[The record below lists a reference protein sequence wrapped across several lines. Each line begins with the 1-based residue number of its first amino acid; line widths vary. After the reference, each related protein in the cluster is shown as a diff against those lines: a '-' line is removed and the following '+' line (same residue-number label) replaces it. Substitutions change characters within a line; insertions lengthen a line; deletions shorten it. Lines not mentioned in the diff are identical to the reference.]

1 MHLKKRLIAVA
12 TVFAMVAAMI
22 YGSTL
27 EIKTSGDESGRL
39 SWFGDKETIYFWY
52 ADETI
57 ADYVSSAAVSFGEK
71 EGVRVI
77 PVYCDESQYLEAI
90 NKASLYDDAA
100 PDLYMI
106 SNDSLEKAYLAGLA
120 TEIVDPSEICTEANF
135 PQAAISAVTYQD
147 ILVAYPF
154 SFETTALLYNETY
167 FQEWARQQ
175 AEKEIASADQ
185 EDTENIGT
193 KENSQLDEALV
204 AEKMEQYLANGIP
217 DTVSEILTFSDSF
230 DVPETVECIMEWDVS
245 DVMYNY
251 WIAGEYMT
259 VGGDNGDDKGNID
272 IYNEQVVAC
281 MEMYQSLHQF
291 FSIESESITYDSVVQ
306 DFIDGKTVF
315 TIGTTDVIE
324 KLAKAKEDG
333 SFAYE
338 YGIVTMPAV
347 SEELGSR
354 SLSVTNAIA
363 INGYSE
369 NKELANKFAE
379 YMTRDFVDNLYE
391 QTGKAA
397 AYWNTDEANGVIQVF
412 RQEYDKS
419 IAAPKMM
426 ETGNYWMQME
436 VVFTKLWNGEDVNTL
451 LQELSEQVNS
461 QLGIVG

>member
-1 MHLKKRLIAVA
+1 MHLKKRLIAAA
-12 TVFAMVAAMI
+12 TMFAMVAAMI

-52 ADETI
+52 ADETV

-90 NKASLYDDAA
+90 NKASLYEDAV
-100 PDLYMI
+100 PDLYMV

-120 TEIVDPSEICTEANF
+120 TEIADPNGICTEANF
-135 PQAAISAVTYQD
+135 PQAAISAVTYQGS
-147 ILVAYPF
+147 LVAYPF

-175 AEKEIASADQ
+175 AVKEIASADQ
-185 EDTENIGT
+185 EDAENMGTE
-193 KENSQLDEALV
+193 ENSQLDEALV
-204 AEKMEQYLANGIP
+204 AEKMEQYLAKGIP
-217 DTVSEILTFSDSF
+217 DTVSEILTFADSF

-259 VGGDNGDDKGNID
+259 VGGDNGDDKSNID

-324 KLAKAKEDG
+324 KLAKAKADG
-333 SFAYE
+333 TFAYE

-354 SLSVTNAIA
+354 SLSITNAIA

-379 YMTRDFVDNLYE
+379 YMTREFVDNLYE

-397 AYWNTDEANGVIQVF
+397 AYWNTDESNGAIQVF

-419 IAAPKMM
+419 IAAPKML
-426 ETGNYWMQME
+426 ETGNFWMQME
-436 VVFTKLWNGEDVNTL
+436 VVFTKLWNGEDVNVL
-451 LQELSEQVNS
+451 MQELSEQVNS
-461 QLGIVG
+461 QLGTVG